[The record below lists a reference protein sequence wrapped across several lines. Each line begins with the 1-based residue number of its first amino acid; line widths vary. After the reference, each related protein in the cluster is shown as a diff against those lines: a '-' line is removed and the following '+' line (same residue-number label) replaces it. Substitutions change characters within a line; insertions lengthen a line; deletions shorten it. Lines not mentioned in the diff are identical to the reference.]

1 MKRNEIKI
9 EGFQCPAG
17 KLVVEPFKHMVRTT
31 TITDFE
37 PEPVPEGIDPT
48 KDEYEPQYVPVKK
61 KTKAPYEMQL
71 ATVISSGSDQFP
83 KGTIVVY
90 SIKFVKEF
98 DLFKDALL
106 MSQHDVMGVM
116 QA

>member
-48 KDEYEPQYVPVKK
+48 KNKYKK
-61 KTKAPYEMQL
+61 
-71 ATVISSGSDQFP
+71 
-83 KGTIVVY
+83 
-90 SIKFVKEF
+90 
-98 DLFKDALL
+98 
-106 MSQHDVMGVM
+106 
-116 QA
+116 